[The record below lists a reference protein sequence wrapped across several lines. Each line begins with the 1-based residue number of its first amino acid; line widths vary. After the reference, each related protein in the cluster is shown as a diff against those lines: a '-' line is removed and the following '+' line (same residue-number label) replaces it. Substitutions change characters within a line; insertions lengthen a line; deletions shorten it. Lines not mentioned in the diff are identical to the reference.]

1 MEYEKQVRK
10 STKKGKAKKK
20 PIDKKIL
27 HRSMHSYINFMD
39 TLWQQASGMPP
50 NISDS
55 CSLAVNII
63 GLISL
68 ILNSGNQKKDTN
80 YLIFLS
86 IIFNKSNKLI
96 FSYHF

>member
-1 MEYEKQVRK
+1 MEYEKQVKK

-27 HRSMHSYINFMD
+27 HRLMHSYINFTY
-39 TLWQQASGMPP
+39 TLWQQDSGMPP

-63 GLISL
+63 WL
-68 ILNSGNQKKDTN
+68 ILKIRYELLD
-80 YLIFLS
+80 FLS
-86 IIFNKSNKLI
+86 IIFNK
-96 FSYHF
+96 